1 VFHLAAA
8 AEEAGAVVV
17 ALVGGGAR
25 SGKSRFAQEYAERR
39 FERPALVATAQ
50 ALDEE
55 MAQRIARHRSERSG
69 RWGTIEEPVEIVAAM
84 AREADRYDGFVVD
97 CLTLWLSNVMPPED
111 GIERLVQGL
120 AGGPPVVLVT
130 NEVGCGIVPDNELAR
145 RFRDLAGILNRRC
158 AAVAQEVYWMAFGIP
173 VRVK

>member
-1 VFHLAAA
+1 VLA
-8 AEEAGAVVV
+8 VI
-17 ALVGGGAR
+17 GGGTR

-55 MAQRIARHRSERSG
+55 MAQRIARHQAERST
-69 RWGTIEEPVEIVAAM
+69 RWVAIEEPVEIVAAM

-97 CLTLWLSNVMPPED
+97 CLTLWLSNVLPDED
-111 GIERLVQGL
+111 EVERLVAGL

-130 NEVGCGIVPDNELAR
+130 N
-145 RFRDLAGILNRRC
+145 
-158 AAVAQEVYWMAFGIP
+158 
-173 VRVK
+173 

>member
-1 VFHLAAA
+1 M
-8 AEEAGAVVV
+8 VV
-17 ALVGGGAR
+17 ALIGGGAR

-55 MAQRIARHRSERSG
+55 MAARIARHRSERSP
-69 RWGTIEEPVEIVAAM
+69 RWGTIEEPLEIVAAM
-84 AREADRYDGFVVD
+84 QREFGRFDGFVVD
-97 CLTLWLSNVMPPED
+97 CLTLWLNNILPD
-111 GIERLVQGL
+111 GAENEVASLVDGL
-120 AGGPPVVLVT
+120 TAGPPVVLVT

-158 AAVAQEVYWMAFGIP
+158 AEAAQEVYWMAFGIP
-173 VRVK
+173 LRVR